1 MEEEGVIFKT
11 NVNVGVDVKAAKLLK
26 DFDRVVLCCGASNQE
41 ISKWPGREAEGIYF
55 AVDFLKGVTK
65 SLLDSDLA
73 DQKFV
78 ACKNKKVM
86 VIGGGDTGNDCV
98 GTAIR
103 LGASSVVQLEM
114 MPKPRIRE
122 R

>member
-26 DFDRVVLCCGASNQE
+26 EFRPCGTLHAEHQTQE
-41 ISKWPGREAEGIYF
+41 ISKRRDREAEGIYF

-78 ACKNKKVM
+78 ACK
-86 VIGGGDTGNDCV
+86 
-98 GTAIR
+98 
-103 LGASSVVQLEM
+103 E
-114 MPKPRIRE
+114 
-122 R
+122 